1 MYIRSLDVRSLRCFE
16 SAHLKLRYPAE
27 RPPTGLHAP
36 NVNLI
41 LGNNGTGKST
51 ILRAAALASLSPVF
65 AQSAGFV
72 PYKLIRNGAKT
83 ASCRAELELHPQQK
97 ETTGKS
103 KTLRVGL
110 ALNKSGDSEI
120 LKLQSGVSL
129 KNLAGMFQ
137 DHSPAFLVVGYG
149 ATRRVEDAA
158 SFSPNEQLKRR
169 VLRYQ
174 RVAGLFES
182 HISLMPLGN
191 WLPQMKKANPGRHK
205 QVVTLLS
212 RLLPEDAGFE
222 GKQETSSSA
231 EYLFKIRDIEAPF
244 GALSDGYRAYI
255 GWISDL
261 LYHICM
267 GAPSGAMLF
276 ETCGVVLVDEI
287 DLHLHPEW
295 QRTVIG
301 LLSKTL
307 PNLQFFFTTHSPIVA
322 GSVQKENIFLME
334 VDSKGTS
341 SVSQLKQGI
350 YGQDAQQ
357 VLLSPYFG
365 LETTRAPGFID
376 EMEALSRQLKPGKP
390 EIALQIMRRMAGSKT
405 K

>member
-1 MYIRSLDVRSLRCFE
+1 MRSLRCFQ
-16 SAHLKLRYPAE
+16 SAHLKFRYPSE
-27 RPPTGLHAP
+27 STETNKLHIP

-41 LGNNGTGKST
+41 LGNNGSGKT
-51 ILRAAALASLSPVF
+51 TVLRAAALAALSPVF

-72 PYKLIRNGAKT
+72 PYKLIRNGKET
-83 ASCRAELELHPQQK
+83 ASCRAELELHLQQK
-97 ETTGKS
+97 ETTS
-103 KTLRVGL
+103 KQSNINVGL
-110 ALNKSGDSEI
+110 DLLKSGDSET
-120 LKLQSGVSL
+120 LKLQRGVNL
-129 KNLAGMFQ
+129 KNLSGMFE
-137 DHSPAFLVVGYG
+137 DHSPAFLAVGYG

-191 WLPQMKKANPGRHK
+191 WLPAMKKANPGRHK
-205 QVVTLLS
+205 QVVHLLS
-212 RLLPEDAGFE
+212 RLLPDDAVFE
-222 GKQETSSSA
+222 GRQESSSSA
-231 EYLFKIRDIEAPF
+231 EYLFKIRTVDAPF

-255 GWISDL
+255 GWVGDL

-267 GAPSGAMLF
+267 GSPSGAMLY
-276 ETCGVVLVDEI
+276 ETRGVVLVDEI

-334 VDSKGTS
+334 VDAKGTS
-341 SVSQLKQGI
+341 SAGQLKQGI

-390 EIALQIMRRMAGSKT
+390 GIALQMMRRMAGAKT